1 MMPQFLIKRR
11 QVDKVGKSI
20 TDGVESTLSSMRF
33 LQTAFKYDLVNYSA
47 LARLIKPVV
56 QEKTGAN
63 TSLDALIMAIRRHAL
78 TFKKIEKA
86 DIYKMMS
93 KSSVELL
100 TDMFWINYRRSDDL
114 YKKLLECEEKI
125 NWQSGEK
132 MYIVQRSNEISVISV
147 SKYANKLSALV
158 DETQIFE
165 KQGDT
170 ALITVELPP
179 ASHYTN
185 GLWVFFANQ
194 FDEISVN
201 VLSIFSSYTKISFL
215 IDEKDTAVAYHKIS
229 NAIKESSRLAKM
241 KGN

>member
-1 MMPQFLIKRR
+1 M
-11 QVDKVGKSI
+11 GKSI
-20 TDGVESTLSSMRF
+20 TGAVESVLSSMRF
-33 LQTAFKYDLVNYSA
+33 LQTAFKYELVNYSA

-56 QEKTGAN
+56 EEKTGGR
-63 TSLDALIMAIRRHAL
+63 TSLDALIMAIRRHVL
-78 TFKKIEKA
+78 SRKKTEKP
-86 DIYKMMS
+86 DIYKMMC
-93 KSSVELL
+93 KSSVELM
-100 TDMFWINYRRSDDL
+100 TDMFWINYKRSDEL

-125 NWQSGEK
+125 NWQAGEK

-147 SKYANKLSALV
+147 SKYVNKLSNLA
-158 DETQIFE
+158 DESQIIE
-165 KQGDT
+165 KQLDT

-215 IDEKDTAVAYHKIS
+215 IDEKDAARAYHKLS
-229 NAIKESSRLAKM
+229 SVIKESPCFGKM
-241 KGN
+241 SGK